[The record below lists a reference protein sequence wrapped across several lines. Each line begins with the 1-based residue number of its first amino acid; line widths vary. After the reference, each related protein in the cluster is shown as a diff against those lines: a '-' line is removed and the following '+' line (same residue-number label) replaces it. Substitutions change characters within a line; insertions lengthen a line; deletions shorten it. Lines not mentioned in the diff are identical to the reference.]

1 MVCSL
6 CVKIY
11 IIYSVIKVSPDNQWV
26 GLIFIIIFSLKCYHT
41 RKHFFNHSQGSYYV
55 TCTAVMST
63 YSYSRLS
70 MMTVDHDE
78 EGEASFILFFYKF
91 QNGECTYISIKRWFW
106 FDRPRVIG
114 WIIQHNDSSILH
126 SRINVHSI
134 KISAVLHQKRK
145 KKKFNLVSIA
155 CLLSERSES
164 SEASIR
170 FNTITR

>member
-6 CVKIY
+6 CVKIH

-63 YSYSRLS
+63 YSCSRLS
-70 MMTVDHDE
+70 VDDCWPRWR
-78 EGEASFILFFYKF
+78 GRSKLYFIFYKF

-106 FDRPRVIG
+106 FDRPRVFG

>member
-6 CVKIY
+6 CIKIH

-26 GLIFIIIFSLKCYHT
+26 GLIFIIIFSLKWYHT

-63 YSYSRLS
+63 YSCSRLS
-70 MMTVDHDE
+70 VDDCWPQWR
-78 EGEASFILFFYKF
+78 GRSKLYFIFYKF

-106 FDRPRVIG
+106 FDRPRVFG

>member
-6 CVKIY
+6 CVKIH

-63 YSYSRLS
+63 YSCSRLS
-70 MMTVDHDE
+70 VDDCWPQWR
-78 EGEASFILFFYKF
+78 GRSKLYFIFYKF

-106 FDRPRVIG
+106 FDRPRVFG

-134 KISAVLHQKRK
+134 KISAVLHQKR
-145 KKKFNLVSIA
+145 NSI
-155 CLLSERSES
+155 
-164 SEASIR
+164 
-170 FNTITR
+170 

>member
-6 CVKIY
+6 CVKIH

-26 GLIFIIIFSLKCYHT
+26 GLIFIIIFSLKFYHT

-63 YSYSRLS
+63 YSCSRLS
-70 MMTVDHDE
+70 VDDCWPQWR
-78 EGEASFILFFYKF
+78 GRSKLYFIFYKF

-106 FDRPRVIG
+106 FDRPRVFG